1 MNPWT
6 LVGWIVAIFLLIAF
20 SPLLWGLFVK
30 LPAAAWGDFV
40 TDRRL
45 RRAKAGKV
53 TCEHSG
59 YNHTTWVELPCPNK
73 ATRQTPNGF
82 YCEKHFHQD
91 GQKRTFSGS
100 VSYALVLEWY
110 KPEFER
116 RRDLNI

>member
-20 SPLLWGLFVK
+20 SPLLWTLFVK
-30 LPAAAWGDFV
+30 LPAAIWGDLV
-40 TDRRL
+40 ADRRL

-53 TCEHSG
+53 LCEH
-59 YNHTTWVELPCPNK
+59 PCGAK

-82 YCEKHFHQD
+82 YCESHFND
-91 GQKRTFSGS
+91 RGNAEKRITSGS
-100 VSYALVLEWY
+100 VSYAFVLDWY

-116 RRDLNI
+116 RRNLNI